1 MAIQEVNMTEFLSSA
16 YDGDVWH
23 VMGKFHCQTDVTV
36 DGEDRILSG
45 LRVPVT
51 AHGVMCG

>member
-1 MAIQEVNMTEFLSSA
+1 MTAFLPFA
-16 YDGDVWH
+16 YNGDVWH

-45 LRVPVT
+45 LRAPVT
-51 AHGVMCG
+51 AHGVMFG

>member
-1 MAIQEVNMTEFLSSA
+1 MTEFLSSA